1 LDYPLPES
9 VSQSSQF
16 GHSQNVEPQSR
27 VFDRELNGE
36 LNRASA
42 EGAKFALLLAM
53 LEQDY
58 LHRPK
63 LIERDPEDDD
73 NRENSISSICHY
85 PPTPLKAELQHWTQA
100 NYASEVINKESIA
113 SAHLWLIMH
122 PQPLSLHNNAY
133 QINDDILANCDVHTQ
148 TRYRNAA
155 DKNLQVD
162 EIGLYDILQG
172 MNEGIETA
180 A

>member
-1 LDYPLPES
+1 MSES
-9 VSQSSQF
+9 ASQSSLF
-16 GHSQNVEPQSR
+16 VDSQSVETQSR

-42 EGAKFALLLAM
+42 QGAKFALLLAM

-63 LIERDPEDDD
+63 LIESDSEDDD
-73 NRENSISSICHY
+73 NGANSVSSICHY
-85 PPTPLKAELQHWTQA
+85 PPTPLKVESQHWTQA
-100 NYASEVINKESIA
+100 NYASEVINKESIV

-133 QINDDILANCDVHTQ
+133 TIGEDVLVNCDLHTQ
-148 TRYRNAA
+148 QRHRISEDN
-155 DKNLQVD
+155 NLQVD
-162 EIGLYDILQG
+162 ETGLYDILQG
-172 MNEGIETA
+172 MHEGIESA